1 VLDNDARAQ
10 GVRLTV
16 EGGVVHAA
24 NFWTREPT
32 RSGIIAASDIV
43 SVVVRV
49 AGGRIEVALADPTQS
64 HDRPIEVVLS
74 LGGGAVVSTDPG
86 LTVTCDPK
94 TIRLTFDPR
103 GRRGRAARATVTR
116 L

>member
-1 VLDNDARAQ
+1 MRAAQ

-24 NFWTREPT
+24 NFWTREPA

-43 SVVVRV
+43 NVVVRV
-49 AGGRIEVALADPTQS
+49 VGKRIEVALADPTQV

-74 LGGGAVVSTDPG
+74 LGGGAVASVDPG
-86 LTVTCDPK
+86 LTVACEAK
-94 TIRLTFDPR
+94 TLRLTFDPR
-103 GRRGRAARATVTR
+103 GRRGRAARAIVTR